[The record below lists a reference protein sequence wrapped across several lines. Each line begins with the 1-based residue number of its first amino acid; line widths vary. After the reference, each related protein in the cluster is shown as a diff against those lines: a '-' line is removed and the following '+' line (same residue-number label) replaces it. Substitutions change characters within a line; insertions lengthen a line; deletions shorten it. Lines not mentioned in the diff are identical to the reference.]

1 MTINYDAGKTTVTDF
16 VTITYVLVEIYNPG
30 FIRDWPITL
39 VCQAGIQMT
48 DIGIGRLAAGCP
60 NLNHLNLHW

>member
-39 VCQAGIQMT
+39 VCHAPHGAVKWLPMML
-48 DIGIGRLAAGCP
+48 RHV
-60 NLNHLNLHW
+60 N